1 MLAEMKK
8 NNQNVAR
15 KLSSTNCV
23 YITGDSIV
31 KHANTANRYDIS
43 RKTENSK
50 VFVLPSMVQQCD
62 V

>member
-1 MLAEMKK
+1 MIQKQPPEVFYEK
-8 NNQNVAR
+8 
-15 KLSSTNCV
+15 
-23 YITGDSIV
+23 
-31 KHANTANRYDIS
+31 TANRYDIS